1 MQSTRTHLVSV
12 PGVQLAHVD
21 GATPTVLFDAGTLDL
36 FLCRPQA
43 QSRPASPATGK
54 RRTPPPPPGT
64 HAPPSYN
71 QATLAP
77 PPPAGPSS
85 STSSS
90 SSPGNASAEWLSLTL
105 TLLGDS
111 EPAFEM
117 PVSLAHPAESVVAS
131 PPASYDLPNTA
142 GQDPLTLDTATSA
155 KGAGAAGRIRLTLP
169 RELDSSTRE
178 QFEAA
183 LYGLYRG
190 PGGDRSGAVTP
201 VQTEPNALYLV
212 DEASGR
218 VLGQLDH
225 AAAGL
230 ALQED
235 PALAAGEAAD
245 APGSTASNA
254 AKINDVGAHEAVVI
268 APTTG
273 ADGALVPGMG
283 QTLSVRPASAYFS
296 PAENP
301 QDSRIISVAN
311 TVSHGIIVGSN
322 LLSKQFEAGA
332 GKYVASRPATEK
344 PLVFKQGTKGAF
356 EKTSKWTQTATVYS
370 GKAAGA
376 VGQLASTLG
385 NKIGKATGIQQ
396 QPGGPPPSGWKGALS
411 ATLTAVNTVADHLE
425 AGGKTLVDSGS
436 KSASQVIHHKY
447 GAEARGVADDVGSSV
462 KHVALV
468 YIDARGVTRKA
479 LLKSVGKGALKAKMA
494 DGSEVYL
501 SNSTGELK
509 QLEAAAAAHGT
520 YPVAIE
526 AAPSPVS
533 GSGPGSAG
541 GSGTGTPLRLG
552 TGGGYA
558 AEKR

>member
-1 MQSTRTHLVSV
+1 MQHTRTHLVRV
-12 PGVQLAHVD
+12 PGVQLAHID
-21 GATPTVLFDAGTLDL
+21 GAASTVLFDGGTVDL
-36 FLCRPQA
+36 FLCRPHA
-43 QSRPASPATGK
+43 QSRSASPVAH
-54 RRTPPPPPGT
+54 RRTPPPPPGAFPGA
-64 HAPPSYN
+64 HEPSPPSYN
-71 QATLAP
+71 HATLAP
-77 PPPAGPSS
+77 PPAGSG
-85 STSSS
+85 
-90 SSPGNASAEWLSLTL
+90 PGTTTGPEWLSLTL
-105 TLLGDS
+105 TLAGDG

-117 PVSLAHPAESVVAS
+117 PVSLAHPAESVIAS
-131 PPASYDLPNTA
+131 APASYDLPNTA
-142 GQDPLTLDTATSA
+142 GQDPLALASATSTSS
-155 KGAGAAGRIRLTLP
+155 KSAAAQGRIRLTLA
-169 RELDSSTRE
+169 REVDAATRE

-183 LYGLYRG
+183 LFGLYRG
-190 PGGDRSGAVTP
+190 LGGAGVDRSGTATP

-212 DEASGR
+212 DEADGR
-218 VLGQLDH
+218 VLGQLDP

-230 ALQED
+230 ALDED

-245 APGSTASNA
+245 APGSTSSAA
-254 AKINDVGAHEAVVI
+254 AKVNDVGAHEAVVI
-268 APTTG
+268 APSDG
-273 ADGALVPGMG
+273 DGAALA
-283 QTLSVRPASAYFS
+283 TRFSVRPASAYFA
-296 PAENP
+296 PAANP

-356 EKTSKWTQTATVYS
+356 EKTTKWTQTATVYS

-376 VGQLASTLG
+376 VGQIASTLG

-425 AGGKTLVDSGS
+425 AGGKTLVDSGT

-447 GAEARGVADDVGSSV
+447 GAEARGVADDVGSSI

-468 YIDARGVTRKA
+468 YIDARGVTRRA

-509 QLEAAAAAHGT
+509 QLEAAAAAQGT

-526 AAPSPVS
+526 AAPSPAS
-533 GSGPGSAG
+533 GSRPASAG
-541 GSGTGTPLRLG
+541 GSGAGTPLRPG

-558 AEKR
+558 LEKR